1 MLLNIYGSN
10 YFPIALLNNDC
21 FGTSNEKGPLHSTAV
36 EFDLKLSIL
45 EQKWEKLCS
54 HNVFTWFKKK
64 VAPVIR
70 ENMREELLHSLGIDD
85 DKYTQNN
92 SESLNALVKCFV
104 SFKNQD
110 LATFVSDL
118 EECVLEQQ
126 NEVEKSII
134 GLGGWKLSEQYS
146 YMRKKADTWFTAM
159 SMDDKIDAVYSLHQA
174 ILRSCQKITSHPLPH
189 PMPNPNSPVSTPHSG
204 FTSHLSIPHSYL
216 SGVLSTGELTSI
228 WSKSE
233 RLLSEGKVVKAP
245 ASSRVASDST
255 ASPHVVMTLPSSKH
269 DYICDKQ
276 CVGWKTRNICA
287 HTVAVASDNNELKE
301 FLEWYCS
308 SKVKSNLTTAAY
320 HGTYKHAGQK
330 KTQRKKYG
338 NAVHVPS
345 SEKLDRIPLTDFSNI
360 QKLMYTM
367 IIHMLSSV
375 KELSQLTVVSDSTV
389 SLTNDVQHTT
399 VNSNVHCK
407 NKFVIL
413 TKKIC

>member
-1 MLLNIYGSN
+1 M
-10 YFPIALLNNDC
+10 
-21 FGTSNEKGPLHSTAV
+21 
-36 EFDLKLSIL
+36 
-45 EQKWEKLCS
+45 
-54 HNVFTWFKKK
+54 FTWFKKK

-70 ENMREELLHSLGIDD
+70 ENMREELLHSLEIDD

-92 SESLNALVKCFV
+92 SESLNALVKRFV
-104 SFKNQD
+104 SFKKQD

-134 GLGGWKLSEQYS
+134 GLHVGCWKLSEQYS

-174 ILRSCQKITSHPLPH
+174 IPRSCQEITSHPLPH
-189 PMPNPNSPVSTPHSG
+189 PMPNPNSHVSTPHSG
-204 FTSHLSIPHSYL
+204 FTSHLSLPHSYL

-245 ASSRVASDST
+245 ASSNPKTQWVASDST
-255 ASPHVVMTLPSSKH
+255 ASPHVVTMLPSSKH
-269 DYICDKQ
+269 RYICDKQ

-287 HTVAVASDNNELKE
+287 HTAAVASDNNELKE

-330 KTQRKKYG
+330 KT
-338 NAVHVPS
+338 
-345 SEKLDRIPLTDFSNI
+345 T
-360 QKLMYTM
+360 
-367 IIHMLSSV
+367 
-375 KELSQLTVVSDSTV
+375 KEE
-389 SLTNDVQHTT
+389 
-399 VNSNVHCK
+399 
-407 NKFVIL
+407 IW
-413 TKKIC
+413 